1 VGCFPRSLAR
11 TARISCRRALTQRIG
26 YGIFAIESS
35 SLRCSYACHLA
46 INTNQKCT
54 ITGFVLVCSES
65 LEWHNPFCADQSWF
79 GHVRSC
85 MLCFLDPLS
94 SRGALM
100 RKLTVSNPA
109 FVPRHTFL
117 MQNGKFAC
125 SLEFEVSPGT
135 LCLRSIRPAIDTM
148 SNASDTTIL
157 SLVMSEQFCTAAQA
171 SCQHV
176 SYSLLSRSSK
186 R

>member
-1 VGCFPRSLAR
+1 
-11 TARISCRRALTQRIG
+11 
-26 YGIFAIESS
+26 
-35 SLRCSYACHLA
+35 
-46 INTNQKCT
+46 
-54 ITGFVLVCSES
+54 
-65 LEWHNPFCADQSWF
+65 
-79 GHVRSC
+79 
-85 MLCFLDPLS
+85 
-94 SRGALM
+94 M

-157 SLVMSEQFCTAAQA
+157 SLVMSEQFCTTAQA

>member
-1 VGCFPRSLAR
+1 
-11 TARISCRRALTQRIG
+11 
-26 YGIFAIESS
+26 
-35 SLRCSYACHLA
+35 
-46 INTNQKCT
+46 
-54 ITGFVLVCSES
+54 
-65 LEWHNPFCADQSWF
+65 
-79 GHVRSC
+79 
-85 MLCFLDPLS
+85 
-94 SRGALM
+94 M

-157 SLVMSEQFCTAAQA
+157 SLVMSEQFCTTAQA

-186 R
+186 RCESRSFATSHPHLDDKKDYKPVTKDYKPTRTPCLCPHSVYNDTLASRDNTITDVAMARRDSAKLHKTTHYTRNGKL